1 MRKLLFIAGVLVVLV
16 VLAAGV
22 FAGGKSETAVSG
34 PAKIAGMLGTGQP
47 YDGFVEQFQ
56 KKYPNIEVELIPAP
70 KTSVL
75 RRDKYV
81 TMFAAGDGSIDVV
94 LMNTVSTGEYAAS
107 QWILPLDDYIK
118 VGDIKNRNYGAFFN
132 ACMWEGKLYGIPLT
146 ADTLDFYWRSD
157 LLEGGGMSKPETW
170 ADMITQAKKLQSRDI
185 FGMVSSWERGN
196 QIHCQFLLFIAGNGG
211 QVLNEDYSKVII
223 DSKSNVEAL
232 QTMADMINKDK
243 IAPKDVLSL
252 TVDDG
257 RVVFNE
263 GRAVFNINWD
273 YAWGRYQGDDS
284 AVKGK
289 VGVGPNPTFKKPVS
303 VLGGWNLGINKFSK
317 NREAALAF
325 IRFITTD
332 EMATWMVL
340 NSSQTSPNKAAM
352 STPDYVKKNP
362 MLIKALAE
370 NYDLAVSRPVTP
382 VYAEI
387 TEVISQDV
395 MPALFGETTAEAALS
410 KAAENIRKIMK

>member
-1 MRKLLFIAGVLVVLV
+1 MRRLLSLAVGLVVLGC
-16 VLAAGV
+16 AV
-22 FAGGKSETAVSG
+22 FAGGQSDTAVSG
-34 PAKIAGMLGTGQP
+34 PAKIVGMLGTGQP

-56 KKYPNIEVELIPAP
+56 KENPNIEVELIPAP
-70 KTSVL
+70 NTSVL

-107 QWILPLDDYIK
+107 LWILPLDDH
-118 VGDIKNRNYGAFFN
+118 VQVNDIKNRNYGSFYN
-132 ACMWEGKLYGIPLT
+132 ACMWKGKLYGIPLT
-146 ADTLDFYWRSD
+146 ADTLNFYWRSD
-157 LLEGGGMSKPETW
+157 LLEGSGMSKPDTW
-170 ADMITQAKKLQSRDI
+170 ADMVTQAEKLQSKDI
-185 FGMVSSWERGN
+185 FGMASSWERGN

-211 QVLNEDYSKVII
+211 DVLNKDYSKVII

-232 QTMADMINKDK
+232 QMMADMINRQK

-257 RVVFNE
+257 RIVFNE

-284 AVKGK
+284 PVKGK
-289 VGVGPNPTFKKPVS
+289 VGVGTAPTFKKPVS

-317 NREAALAF
+317 NKEAALAF
-325 IRFITTD
+325 IKYITTD
-332 EMATWMVL
+332 KMATWMVL
-340 NSSQTSPNKAAM
+340 NSSQTSPNKVAM
-352 STPDYVKKNP
+352 STPEYVERNP
-362 MLIKALAE
+362 MLIKALAK
-370 NYDLAVSRPVTP
+370 NYDLAVSRPVTSS
-382 VYAEI
+382 YAEI

-395 MPALFGETTAEAALS
+395 MPALFGEDSPEAALG
-410 KAAENIRKIMK
+410 KAAENIRKIME